1 MVIVGLLSWWYTVGW
16 RQRLTFMHDKLVS
29 QYDFFSFDLLLKTL
43 FSPFRQISAG
53 GVNGPIAVQLRAF
66 ADQMVSR
73 LVGATVRTI
82 VLLVGVVTLIC
93 SLVWNAL
100 VVLLWGVIPLLPIVG
115 VVLAMSGWIPWQI

>member
-82 VLLVGVVTLIC
+82 VLLIGVVTLIC

>member
-1 MVIVGLLSWWYTVGW
+1 MVIVGLISWWYTTGW
-16 RQRLTFMHDKLVS
+16 RQRLTFMREHLAKM
-29 QYDFFSFDLLLKTL
+29 YDLFSFDLLLKTL